1 MEKGSAGKKKKSA
14 KKGKGGSPHK
24 TLADEGKGKEKD
36 EKNKEKIC

>member
-24 TLADEGKGKEKD
+24 TLAEEGQDEGKGKEGR
-36 EKNKEKIC
+36 EE